1 MIGHQE
7 LNAVGNQNLR
17 CRHALRLDRREFL
30 HKRRNVKRDTVAD
43 HVGDILGEHARR
55 QEVQRKSAVVVD
67 NRVTRVCTALVAN
80 HNVRILCEHVR
91 NLTLAFIA
99 PVGADNCFD

>member
-1 MIGHQE
+1 MIGHQK

-17 CRHALRLDRREFL
+17 CRHALFLDAREFL
-30 HKRRNVKRDTVAD
+30 HERGNVERDTVAD
-43 HVGDILGEHARR
+43 DIGDILGEHTRR

-67 NRVTRVCTALVAN
+67 NRVTCVCTALEAH
-80 HNVRILCEHVR
+80 HNVRILREHIR
-91 NLTLAFIA
+91 NLSLAFIA